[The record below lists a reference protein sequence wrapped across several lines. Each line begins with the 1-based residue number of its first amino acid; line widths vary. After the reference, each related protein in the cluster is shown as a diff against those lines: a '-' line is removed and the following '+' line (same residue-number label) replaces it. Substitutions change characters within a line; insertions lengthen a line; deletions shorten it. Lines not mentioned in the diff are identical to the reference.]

1 MPRRFSKGSAA
12 ITLDDDALV
21 RTLDKVASGLPSA
34 FIRETSTELRPI
46 MQGAEARWPVRF
58 RKSRNSRGSF
68 TCSMG

>member
-21 RTLDKVASGLPSA
+21 RTLDKVAGGLPSA

-46 MQGAEARWPVRF
+46 MAGAEARWPVRY
-58 RKSRNSRGSF
+58 RAATAAAASA
-68 TCSMG
+68 CSMG